1 MSIFVYGIKT
11 CSSCK
16 KALKWL
22 EANGFEHTWV
32 DTRKTPPSKEKIES
46 WVSDLGFKPMRNTS
60 GGSYRALGSEKHDWG
75 DSEWTEAYSKD
86 AMLLK
91 RPLFE
96 KKGKALFTGFRGTD
110 EEIKNRLSS

>member
-46 WVSDLGFKPMRNTS
+46 DLETLNQLVKFRNFIPILQS
-60 GGSYRALGSEKHDWG
+60 
-75 DSEWTEAYSKD
+75 
-86 AMLLK
+86 
-91 RPLFE
+91 
-96 KKGKALFTGFRGTD
+96 
-110 EEIKNRLSS
+110 

>member
-1 MSIFVYGIKT
+1 MSIFVYGIPT
-11 CSSCK
+11 CNSCK

-22 EANGFEHTWV
+22 EAHGFEYTWV
-32 DTRKTPPSKEKIES
+32 DTRKTPPSKEAIAL

-60 GGSYRALGSEKHDWG
+60 GGSYRALGAEKNDW
-75 DSEWTEAYSKD
+75 KD
-86 AMLLK
+86 AGWIDAFAKDPMLLK

-110 EEIKNRLSS
+110 DEIKDRLTS